1 MSSSTI
7 YVRHAL
13 TSMEEGAYQTF
24 GDLVFYPNGAVRLGG
39 TTFAYR
45 TSIHR
50 HQFGA
55 ALIALRVVDR
65 PNDLEVITPQ
75 GSTLKFL
82 YRPFFRRWYQV
93 VEIYD
98 PWIYLQQER
107 FGTLIAIGIYY
118 LRCGAKWLLIQVV
131 HCVCLVAFV
140 AVGCLLA
147 KYFFRN

>member
-1 MSSSTI
+1 MSSPTI

-13 TSMEEGAYQTF
+13 TIVEEGDYQTF

-50 HQFGA
+50 YQFGA
-55 ALIALRVVDR
+55 ALTALRVVDR
-65 PNDLEVITPQ
+65 PNELEVITPQ

-93 VEIYD
+93 VEIHD

-107 FGTLIAIGIYY
+107 FGTLVAISIYY
-118 LRCGAKWLLIQVV
+118 LRCGTKWLLVEVV
-131 HCVCLVAFV
+131 RLLCLMAFV
-140 AVGCLLA
+140 VVVCLLA
-147 KYFFRN
+147 KYL